1 MGPSCG
7 SQNMAPSS
15 MVSKDSVGPVSSIA
29 PTSLATNTGTN
40 KLDDNAL
47 FKKPLTERNRPSSTA
62 RTNSNVNNNNNV
74 LSTSQEGIPEGF
86 GELNSTDILENMRNL
101 RDQIKKILDIKP
113 PRTLDDGKWFLLE
126 SVCCFF

>member
-1 MGPSCG
+1 
-7 SQNMAPSS
+7 
-15 MVSKDSVGPVSSIA
+15 
-29 PTSLATNTGTN
+29 
-40 KLDDNAL
+40 
-47 FKKPLTERNRPSSTA
+47 LTERNRPSSTA

-113 PRTLDDGKWFLLE
+113 PRTLDDGK
-126 SVCCFF
+126 